1 MLKQDEPLMPAIII
15 TSHTMGLGVI
25 RSLGIM
31 GVPLYVFYY
40 DKNDMGYVS
49 KYVREAIYCPHPEK
63 NESEFVKILL
73 EYGKQLGG
81 SLLMPV
87 DDASLSVVSKNK
99 AQLAKNYKVACPD
112 WKTTVKYIDKKY
124 TYELA
129 DKIGVPC
136 PKTIVPH
143 NLAEVHGYSRDTRYP
158 CIVKPCESHKYYELF
173 QKKMT
178 IVSTPEEMIDA
189 YRVAADA
196 GIEVMIQ
203 EYIPGG
209 DTNGVNYNSYI
220 HEDKTA
226 VDFTA
231 EKVRYSPPGIGVP
244 RVVVSKH
251 VPEVIDSGRRILKA
265 MGYHGYSCTEFKKD
279 PRDGVY
285 KLMEI
290 NGRHNRSTLLA
301 VRCGINFPWIEY
313 AYFFDREITYN
324 HHPEDG
330 VYWIDE
336 LRDII
341 HSVKYF
347 REERYSFKQYIQ
359 PYLKP
364 HIFAILDLKDPKPF
378 LKRIYDLIMKALY
391 FLRPSNLRGKGGLGA
406 ASSIHKSKK

>member
-1 MLKQDEPLMPAIII
+1 MLEKDNRLMPAIIL

-40 DKNDMGYVS
+40 DKIDMGYVS
-49 KYVREAIYCPHPEK
+49 KYVKEAIHCPHPEK
-63 NESEFVKILL
+63 NESEFIKVIV
-73 EYGKQLGG
+73 EYAEQLTG
-81 SLLMPV
+81 SLLIPA
-87 DDASLSVVSKNK
+87 DDATLSVVSKNK
-99 AQLAKNYKVACPD
+99 PTFEKHYKVACPG
-112 WKTTVKYIDKKY
+112 WETTIKYIDKKY

-136 PKTIVPH
+136 PRTIVPQ
-143 NLAEVHGYSRDTRYP
+143 NIDEVHSYSRDIQYP
-158 CIVKPCESHKYYELF
+158 CIVKPCESHKYYEVF
-173 QKKMT
+173 KKKMT
-178 IVSTPEEMIDA
+178 IVHNQEEMVSA
-189 YRVAADA
+189 YQEATHE

-209 DTNGVNYNSYI
+209 DSNGVNYNSHI
-220 HEDKTA
+220 HEEKTV

-244 RVVVSKH
+244 RVVVSKYI
-251 VPEVIDSGRRILKA
+251 PEVIDSGRKILRA

-279 PRDGVY
+279 PRDGIY

-313 AYFFDREITYN
+313 AHFFDKEIKFN
-324 HHPEDG
+324 HDCKDG
-330 VYWIDE
+330 IYWVDE

-341 HSVKYF
+341 HSIKYF
-347 REERYSFKQYIQ
+347 KEERYSFKQYIR
-359 PYLKP
+359 PYINP
-364 HIFAILDLKDPKPF
+364 NIFAILDVKDMRPF
-378 LKRIYDLIMKALY
+378 FKRICDLIKMAVSVVAL
-391 FLRPSNLRGKGGLGA
+391 RSSNIKE
-406 ASSIHKSKK
+406 

>member
-1 MLKQDEPLMPAIII
+1 MHKQDESLMPAIII

-63 NESEFVKILL
+63 NESEFIKILL

-99 AQLAKNYKVACPD
+99 TQLAKHYKVACPD

-143 NLAEVHGYSRDTRYP
+143 NLAEVHGYSKDVQYP
-158 CIVKPCESHKYYELF
+158 CIIKPCESHKYYELF

-189 YRVAADA
+189 YRDAAEA

-209 DTNGVNYNSYI
+209 DANGVNYNSYI
-220 HEDKTA
+220 HEDTTA

-313 AYFFDREITYN
+313 AYFFNREIVYN
-324 HHPEDG
+324 RHPEDG

-347 REERYSFKQYIQ
+347 REERYSFKQYIR

-378 LKRIYDLIMKALY
+378 LKRIYDLIMKALHL
-391 FLRPSNLRGKGGLGA
+391 LRPSNIRGKGGLEA
-406 ASSIHKSKK
+406 ATSIHKSKK